1 MRHAT
6 CGASFRAR
14 AFATLALMT
23 VGLAAAMAG
32 VIEALVR

>member
-6 CGASFRAR
+6 CGVSFRAR
-14 AFATLALMT
+14 AFATLALIS

-32 VIEALVR
+32 VMETLL

>member
-14 AFATLALMT
+14 AFATLALIT
-23 VGLAAAMAG
+23 VGLAAAVAG
-32 VIEALVR
+32 AIEVLAR

>member
-14 AFATLALMT
+14 AFATLALIT
-23 VGLAAAMAG
+23 VGLAAGMAG
-32 VIEALVR
+32 VMEMLF

>member
-14 AFATLALMT
+14 AFATLALIT
-23 VGLAAAMAG
+23 VGLGAAMAG
-32 VIEALVR
+32 VVEILTR

>member
-6 CGASFRAR
+6 YGVSFRAR

-23 VGLAAAMAG
+23 VGLAAAVAG
-32 VIEALVR
+32 ILETLF

>member
-6 CGASFRAR
+6 YGLSFRAR
-14 AFATLALMT
+14 AFATLALIA

-32 VIEALVR
+32 AIDALVR